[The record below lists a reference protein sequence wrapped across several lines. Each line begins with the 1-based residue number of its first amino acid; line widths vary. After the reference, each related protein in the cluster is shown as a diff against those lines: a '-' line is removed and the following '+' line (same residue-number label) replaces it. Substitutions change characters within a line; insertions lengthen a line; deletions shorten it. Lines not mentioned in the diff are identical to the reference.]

1 MDCKMPAQNSAAIAI
16 PFVSSIMT
24 VEKAWI
30 DFNGH
35 MNMAYYHLLF
45 DRGVDDFYPTFGLT
59 RDYIERSQHSTF
71 LAESHIRYVKE
82 VHVDDEVRVS
92 TQVLGL
98 DSKRLHLFN
107 TLIHVREGYVS
118 ATSED
123 MVLSVDLSVRKVSP
137 WQKELFDKLT
147 AIQAAHAGLPVP
159 EAAGRRIGMTKS

>member
-1 MDCKMPAQNSAAIAI
+1 MPAQVAA
-16 PFVSSIMT
+16 PFLSNIMK
-24 VEKAWI
+24 VEKEWI

-59 RDYIERSQHSTF
+59 RDYITRAKHSTF

-92 TQVLGL
+92 TQVLGV
-98 DSKRLHLFN
+98 DTKRLHLFN
-107 TLIHVREGYVS
+107 TLIQVKDNYVS

-137 WQKELFDKLT
+137 WPQDLLANLE
-147 AIQAAHAGLPVP
+147 AIRDAHATLPAP
-159 EAAGRRIGMTKS
+159 DGAGRRIGMQK

>member
-1 MDCKMPAQNSAAIAI
+1 MPSAQPITA
-16 PFVSSIMT
+16 PFLSSIMK
-24 VEKAWI
+24 VKKEWI

-45 DRGVDDFYPTFGLT
+45 DMGVDDFYPTFGLT
-59 RDYIERSQHSTF
+59 RDSIERTQRSTF

-82 VHVDDEVRVS
+82 VHFDDEVRVS

-98 DSKRLHLFN
+98 DAKRLHLFN
-107 TLIHVREGYVS
+107 TLIQVKDDYVS

-137 WQKELFDKLT
+137 WPQDLLANLA
-147 AIQAAHAGLPVP
+147 AIRDAHASLPAP
-159 EAAGRRIGMTKS
+159 DGAGRRIGMQK

>member
-1 MDCKMPAQNSAAIAI
+1 MPAPIAV
-16 PFVSSIMT
+16 PFLSNAMK
-24 VEKAWI
+24 VEKEWI

-59 RDYIERSQHSTF
+59 RDYIARSNRSTF

-82 VHVDDEVRVS
+82 VHVGDEVRVS

-98 DSKRLHLFN
+98 DAKRLHLFN
-107 TLIHVREGYVS
+107 TLIQVKDNYVS

-137 WQKELFDKLT
+137 WQDELFRQLA
-147 AIQAAHAGLPVP
+147 AIRDAHAALPAP
-159 EAAGRRIGMTKS
+159 EGAGRRIGMGK

>member
-1 MDCKMPAQNSAAIAI
+1 MSST
-16 PFVSSIMT
+16 PFATPFFSSIMS

-45 DRGVDDFYPTFGLT
+45 DIGVDDFYPTFGLT
-59 RDYIERSQHSTF
+59 RDSIERTKRSTF

-82 VHVDDEVRVS
+82 VHLDDEVRVQ

-98 DSKRLHLFN
+98 DAKRLHLFN
-107 TLIHVREGYVS
+107 TLIQVKDNYVS

-123 MVLSVDLSVRKVSP
+123 MVLSVDLSVRKVAP
-137 WQKELFDKLT
+137 WEPELAERLT
-147 AIQAAHAGLPVP
+147 AIHRAHAALPVP
-159 EAAGRRIGMTKS
+159 EGAGRRIGMTK

>member
-1 MDCKMPAQNSAAIAI
+1 MSSQEESSLVAT
-16 PFVSSIMT
+16 PFFSSIMT
-24 VEKAWI
+24 VEKGWI

-59 RDYIERSQHSTF
+59 REFIERNKRSTF
-71 LAESHIRYVKE
+71 LAESHIRYVRE

-98 DSKRLHLFN
+98 DQKRLHLFN
-107 TLIHVREGYVS
+107 TLIHVNEGYVS

-137 WQKELFDKLT
+137 WAPEMFARLRE
-147 AIQAAHAGLPVP
+147 IERAHASLPAP
-159 EAAGRRIGMTKS
+159 EAAGRRISMTK

>member
-1 MDCKMPAQNSAAIAI
+1 MPDIAT
-16 PFVSSIMT
+16 PFFSSIMS

-59 RDYIERSQHSTF
+59 RDYIERRKHSTF

-107 TLIHVREGYVS
+107 TLIHVKDGYVS

-123 MVLSVDLSVRKVSP
+123 MVLSVDLSVRKVAP
-137 WQKELFDKLT
+137 WEPELAERLT
-147 AIQAAHAGLPVP
+147 AIHRAHAALPVP
-159 EAAGRRIGMTKS
+159 EGAGRRISMTK

>member
-1 MDCKMPAQNSAAIAI
+1 MPASPIAA
-16 PFVSSIMT
+16 PFLSNIMK

-59 RDYIERSQHSTF
+59 RDYIERCKRSTF

-92 TQVLGL
+92 TQVLGV
-98 DSKRLHLFN
+98 DAKRLHLFN
-107 TLIHVREGYVS
+107 TLIQVEDNYVS

-123 MVLSVDLSVRKVSP
+123 MVLSVDLGVRKVSP
-137 WQKELFDKLT
+137 WEDELLANLQ
-147 AIQAAHAGLPVP
+147 AIRDAHAALPVP
-159 EAAGRRIGMTKS
+159 DSAGKRISMTR

>member
-1 MDCKMPAQNSAAIAI
+1 MSSTAFAT
-16 PFVSSIMT
+16 PFLSSIMS

-59 RDYIERSQHSTF
+59 RDYIERTKHSTF

-92 TQVLGL
+92 TQVLGV
-98 DSKRLHLFN
+98 DAKRMHLFN
-107 TLIHVREGYVS
+107 TLIHVKDGYVS

-137 WQKELFDKLT
+137 WQGELFERLS
-147 AIQAAHAGLPVP
+147 AIQRAHASLPVP
-159 EAAGRRIGMTKS
+159 EAAGRRITMTK

>member
-1 MDCKMPAQNSAAIAI
+1 MPAPTAV
-16 PFVSSIMT
+16 PFLSNVMR
-24 VEKAWI
+24 VEKEWI

-59 RDYIERSQHSTF
+59 RDYITRSNHSTF

-82 VHVDDEVRVS
+82 VHLDDEVRVQ

-98 DSKRLHLFN
+98 DAKRLHLFN
-107 TLIHVREGYVS
+107 TLIQVKDNYVS

-137 WQKELFDKLT
+137 WQDELFRQLS
-147 AIQAAHAGLPVP
+147 AIRDAHAALPAP
-159 EAAGRRIGMTKS
+159 EGAGRRIGMGK

>member
-1 MDCKMPAQNSAAIAI
+1 MSSQEESSLVPA
-16 PFVSSIMT
+16 PFFSSIMS
-24 VEKAWI
+24 VEKGWI

-59 RDYIERSQHSTF
+59 RDFIERNKRSTF

-82 VHVDDEVRVS
+82 VHVDDQVRVS

-98 DSKRLHLFN
+98 DAKRLHLFN
-107 TLIHVREGYVS
+107 TLIHVNEGYVS

-123 MVLSVDLSVRKVSP
+123 MVLSVDLSVRKVSAWAP
-137 WQKELFDKLT
+137 EMFAKLQE
-147 AIQAAHAGLPVP
+147 IQRAHASLPVP
-159 EAAGRRIGMTKS
+159 EAAGRRISMTK